1 MSTRKH
7 KTENQQFH
15 RYARRWNL
23 PPLPPPVSD
32 THLRGLLR
40 QLYDLDGAGGDA
52 HLVCDAGHLGNETIE
67 WCLQNIAERP
77 ATCHPDLEVREL
89 STQVLLA
96 YRSLPR
102 ERRTHIYNNPFEG
115 ATV

>member
-7 KTENQQFH
+7 KTENQQFY
-15 RYARRWNL
+15 RYCRRWDL
-23 PPLPPPVSD
+23 QSFSRPVSNS
-32 THLRGLLR
+32 HIRGILR

-52 HLVCDAGHLGNETIE
+52 HLVCDLGHISTETIE

-77 ATCHPDLEVREL
+77 EHCHPVLEVREL
-89 STQVLLA
+89 SAAVLMA

-102 ERRTHIYNNPFEG
+102 KRRARIYTRPF
-115 ATV
+115 